1 MIQMEQLSP
10 VAAPHVAQVSHKP
23 RKISA
28 SLIERADTSGRPML
42 ELVNVTKRFGQ
53 AIAVNGVSLS
63 IPAGSM
69 VGVLGRS
76 GAGKS
81 TLLRMIN
88 RMAEPTSG
96 EVLWQ
101 GTSVLQLRGG
111 ALRGWR
117 ARCGMMFQQFNL
129 SPRLDVLTNVLVG
142 AVSRRPTL
150 QTLIKYFPAEE
161 RARAILELHALDMA
175 DLALQRA
182 GTLSGGQQQRVAIAR
197 TMMQLPDLVLADEPI
212 ASLDPANA
220 ETVMS
225 ALSSISRERG
235 ITVLVNLHSL
245 EIARTYCPRIIGM
258 AKGKVVFDG
267 SPDQLDAAMVE
278 KIYGRR
284 KSTDSA
290 LAPAVSAPPSS
301 NRAGEVV

>member
-1 MIQMEQLSP
+1 MPP
-10 VAAPHVAQVSHKP
+10 VLMRHG
-23 RKISA
+23 
-28 SLIERADTSGRPML
+28 SGRPML
-42 ELVNVTKRFGQ
+42 ELVNLTKRYGE
-53 AIAVNGVSLS
+53 AVAVNGVSLS

-69 VGVLGRS
+69 VGILGRS

-96 EVLWQ
+96 DVLWQ
-101 GTSVLQLRGG
+101 GASVLQLRGT

-129 SPRLDVLTNVLVG
+129 APRLDVLTNVLVG
-142 AVSRRPTL
+142 SVSRRPTI
-150 QTLIKYFPAEE
+150 QTLFKYFPAEE
-161 RARAILELHALDMA
+161 RARAIFELHALDMA
-175 DLALQRA
+175 DFALQRA

-245 EIARTYCPRIIGM
+245 DIARTYCPRIIGM
-258 AKGKVVFDG
+258 AKGQVVFDG
-267 SPDQLDAAMVE
+267 SPGELDGATVE

-284 KSTDSA
+284 KSSETTNGPFT
-290 LAPAVSAPPSS
+290 APIQSS
-301 NRAGEVV
+301 NLTGEVA

>member
-1 MIQMEQLSP
+1 MIQMKQLSP
-10 VAAPHVAQVSHKP
+10 LAAPRVAQVSHKP
-23 RKISA
+23 RKNVGPP
-28 SLIERADTSGRPML
+28 IERGDISGRPML
-42 ELVNVTKRFGQ
+42 ELVNVTKTYGQ

-69 VGVLGRS
+69 VGILGRS

-88 RMAEPTSG
+88 RLAEPTSG
-96 EVLWQ
+96 DVLWQ
-101 GTSVLQLRGG
+101 GKSVLHLRGS
-111 ALRGWR
+111 ALRAWR
-117 ARCGMMFQQFNL
+117 ASCGMMFQQFNL

-142 AVSRRPTL
+142 SVSRRPTL

-197 TMMQLPDLVLADEPI
+197 TMMQLPDLILADEPI

-225 ALSSISRERG
+225 ALSSISQERG

-245 EIARTYCPRIIGM
+245 DIARTYCPRIIGM

-284 KSTDSA
+284 KSTESA
-290 LAPAVSAPPSS
+290 LAPAVSTTLSS
-301 NRAGEVV
+301 IPTGEVA